1 VTTAEKYVTAAYLV
15 VLVAVLAWIVIHAVK
30 LQRLEREVRELEER
44 RVTKPP
50 EREPEREAVEA
61 GRR

>member
-1 VTTAEKYVTAAYLV
+1 MTTAEKYVTAAYLV

-30 LQRLEREVRELEER
+30 LQRLDREVRDLEER
-44 RVTKPP
+44 HAA
-50 EREPEREAVEA
+50 ESSEAEPEREAVEA